1 MTNYDREQIKSM
13 LGCLYSH
20 CAKYPGLVESLEI
33 NDAKGATY
41 THKVKLV
48 FTRLIQS
55 NEHVPS
61 RFIMPYTHMFE
72 AIGIFIYFG
81 RLENGISTYTM
92 ARFDYMPHEGHYLP
106 PFTGLYNKIH
116 MATEKWAFAVSNVLD
131 SQRLATKQYD
141 AIRQELLSKT
151 QLVL

>member
-1 MTNYDREQIKSM
+1 MTNYEREQVKSM
-13 LGCLYSH
+13 LGCLFDHLSKH
-20 CAKYPGLVESLEI
+20 CGLVESLEVF
-33 NDAKGATY
+33 DPKGTTY
-41 THKVKLV
+41 AHQVKLV

-61 RFIMPYTHMFE
+61 RFIMPYVHMFE

-81 RLENGISTYTM
+81 RSENNKSTYTM
-92 ARFDYMPHEGHYLP
+92 DRFDYMPHEGHYLP

-131 SQRLATKQYD
+131 SQRHAERQHD
-141 AIRQELLSKT
+141 AIKLELLSRVPIT
-151 QLVL
+151 V